1 MNDDIESILEAVRNR
16 PDRDEF
22 PEGSYGRFLCDAVY
36 GGLIMKKSRKEI
48 LYALSPLIEHIFEE
62 SSEEIEREGIL
73 PDDKKNPQ
81 DD

>member
-22 PEGSYGRFLCDAVY
+22 PEGSYGRLLLDMAY
-36 GGLIMKKSRKEI
+36 GGFLMKKSRKEV
-48 LYALSPLIEHIFEE
+48 LYALSPLIEHIFKE

-73 PDDKKNPQ
+73 PDDKKNPR